1 MGRILQ
7 ELMISEVRES
17 PKKHDRALVVIDKDG
32 HQSTLIIP
40 PALLVADMHACCL
53 ALLVGDR
60 ILLLLLLS
68 NVVALG
74 KKNIYSLQTEN

>member
-60 ILLLLLLS
+60 ILLLLLLLS
-68 NVVALG
+68 NVVTLG
-74 KKNIYSLQTEN
+74 KKINK